1 LNDWDVSSATTLYG
15 MFSFASSFDQPLQA
29 WNVSAAAGMIGM
41 FYAASSFNQDLC
53 LWAANSTTFSYGQRS
68 SDMFF
73 GTNCTNKAD
82 PTSEAQ
88 GPLCADC

>member
-1 LNDWDVSSATTLYG
+1 
-15 MFSFASSFDQPLQA
+15 MFGNASSFDQPLQD
-29 WNVSAAAGMIGM
+29 WEVSAAADMTNM
-41 FYAASSFNQDLC
+41 FNGASSFNQNLC
-53 LWAANSTTFSYGQRS
+53 LWAANSTTFPYGQRS